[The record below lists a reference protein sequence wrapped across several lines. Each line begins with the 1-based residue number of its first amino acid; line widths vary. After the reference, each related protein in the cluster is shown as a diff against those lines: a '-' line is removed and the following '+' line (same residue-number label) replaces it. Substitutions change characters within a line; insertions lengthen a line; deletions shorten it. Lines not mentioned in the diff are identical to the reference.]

1 MAVLKDLIVQAMPD
15 SPQPKPLIS
24 EHLARFAYGLR
35 YEDIPAEV
43 TARAKYLVLDALGIA
58 LASTRF
64 DFARDALA
72 GLSMF
77 EPGERAAFGMDRR
90 LALRDAVTLNGVLV
104 HGLDYDDTHIEGVV
118 HVSSSC
124 FPCAFGVATQTGANG
139 RDFLTAY
146 VTAVE
151 TASRI
156 GMAAGGGLHLSGLHP
171 TGSVAAFAAAL
182 AAGRLYGL
190 TTEQMVMAQGIALST
205 MAISSRQYSREGAG
219 SKRLH
224 PGWGAT
230 AGITAAALARGGMTG
245 PRATYEGDYGFFQV
259 NMAPHMARCNLALAT
274 AGLGEVWETGRVA
287 IKPIPACHLVHACSD
302 AIVALV
308 REHGLRATDIAS
320 IQALVPREAYAVV
333 CEPLALRKRP
343 VSSYSAQF
351 SLHYAVAASIVCGRF
366 SLAEMTPEFYTNP
379 EILALVDK
387 VEHGE
392 YPGSEYPKYFSGEVR
407 VKTRDGREF
416 VKREHINRGAADR
429 PLSSDDITEKFMDNA
444 TTAVSKAQAIKLRE
458 AVLTLE
464 SAGDLKAVEALFAC
478 GKEFS

>member
-1 MAVLKDLIVQAMPD
+1 MPD
-15 SPQPKPLIS
+15 STQSKLLIS
-24 EHLARFAYGLR
+24 ERLATFASDLR
-35 YEDIPAEV
+35 YEDIPSAV
-43 TARAKYLVLDALGIA
+43 TERAKYLVLDALGIA
-58 LASTRF
+58 LASTKF
-64 DFARDALA
+64 GFAKDALA
-72 GLSMF
+72 GLSVF
-77 EPGERAAFGMDRR
+77 EPGERAAFGMGRR

-124 FPCAFGVATQTGANG
+124 FPCAFGVAAQTGASG
-139 RDFLTAY
+139 RDFLAAY

-151 TASRI
+151 AAARI

-182 AAGRLYGL
+182 ASGRLYGL
-190 TTEQMVMAQGIALST
+190 TAEQLVMAQGIALST

-230 AGITAAALARGGMTG
+230 AGITAAALAKGGITG
-245 PRATYEGDYGFFQV
+245 PRSAYEGDYGFFRV
-259 NMAPHMARCNLALAT
+259 NMAPHMERCNLALAT
-274 AGLGEVWETGRVA
+274 AGLGEVWETARVA

-302 AIVALV
+302 ATVALV
-308 REHGLRATDIAS
+308 REHGLKAADIAS
-320 IQALVPREAYAVV
+320 IQALVPKEAYAVV

-343 VSSYSAQF
+343 TSSYSAQF

-366 SLAEMTPEFYTNP
+366 SLAEMEPEFYKNP

-407 VKTRDGREF
+407 IRTKDGREL

-429 PLSSDDITEKFMDNA
+429 PLSGDDITVKFMDNA
-444 TTAVSKAQAIKLRE
+444 TTAVSKAHAEKLRE
-458 AVLTLE
+458 AVL
-464 SAGDLKAVEALFAC
+464 SIDRAADLKKIETLFAFD
-478 GKEFS
+478 KECS

>member
-1 MAVLKDLIVQAMPD
+1 MPD
-15 SPQPKPLIS
+15 STQPQALIA
-24 EHLARFAYGLR
+24 EAYARFASGLR

-43 TARAKYLVLDALGIA
+43 TERAKYLVLDALGIA
-58 LASTRF
+58 LASTKF
-64 DFARDALA
+64 AFARDALA
-72 GLSMF
+72 GLSVF
-77 EPGERAAFGMDRR
+77 EPGERAAFGMNKR
-90 LALRDAVTLNGVLV
+90 LALRDAVTMNGVLV

-124 FPCAFGVATQTGANG
+124 FPCAFGVAAQTGGSG
-139 RDFLTAY
+139 RDFLAAY
-146 VTAVE
+146 VTAIE
-151 TASRI
+151 AAARI
-156 GMAAGGGLHLSGLHP
+156 GMAANGGLHLSGLHP
-171 TGSVAAFAAAL
+171 TGSVAGFAAAL

-190 TTEQMVMAQGIALST
+190 SSEQMVMAQGITLST

-230 AGITAAALARGGMTG
+230 AGITAAALAKGGMTG
-245 PRATYEGDYGFFQV
+245 PRAAYEGDYGFFRV
-259 NMAPHMARCNLALAT
+259 NMAPHMERCKLDLAT

-302 AIVALV
+302 AAIELT
-308 REHGLRATDIAS
+308 REHRLKVDDIAS

-343 VSSYSAQF
+343 ASNYSAQF
-351 SLHYAVAASIVCGRF
+351 SLHYAVAASISCGRF
-366 SLAEMTPEFYTNP
+366 SLAEMEPQFYKDP

-407 VKTRDGREF
+407 IKTKDGREL

-429 PLSSDDITEKFMDNA
+429 PLSGDDITVKFMDNA
-444 TTAVSKAQAIKLRE
+444 MTAVSKEQAERIRE
-458 AVLTLE
+458 AVLGIDK
-464 SAGDLKAVEALFAC
+464 AGDLKGIEDLF
-478 GKEFS
+478 GSIG